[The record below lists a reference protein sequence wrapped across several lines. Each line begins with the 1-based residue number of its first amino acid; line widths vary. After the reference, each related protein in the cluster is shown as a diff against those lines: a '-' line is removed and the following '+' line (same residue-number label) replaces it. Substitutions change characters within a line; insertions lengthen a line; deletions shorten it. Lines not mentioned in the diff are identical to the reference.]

1 MILENMIS
9 LYTVIVMLLI
19 GLYMA
24 FLQSKYLD
32 TVDHLERESKFTK
45 IVGYGYIVA
54 GVIAFIIYL
63 K

>member
-9 LYTVIVMLLI
+9 LYTVIVMILI

-45 IVGYGYIVA
+45 IIGYGYIVA
-54 GVIAFIIYL
+54 AIIAFIIYL